1 MKRWHDVLI
10 PPDTTILKTIEIIDA
25 SSLQIAMVVDESGRL
40 CGTVTDGDI
49 RRGILRGIGL
59 EMPVSNIM
67 FREPTVA
74 KCHESRE
81 NIIATMKLKQL
92 RQIPI
97 IDHLGCVVGLDI
109 WDELTDIKERDNIVV
124 LMAGGL
130 GSRLGELTKDCPK
143 PLLSVGNKPVLET
156 ILENCLAYGFKKFY
170 ISVNYRADMLK
181 NHFRDG
187 SRWGGDI
194 RYIEEDQRLGT
205 AGALGLLPEHPV
217 KPLLVINADIMTKV
231 NYQQLIDFH
240 LEHQSVATM
249 CVREYE
255 FQVPF
260 GVVTV
265 DNHSLTGISEK
276 PVQRFF
282 INAGIYVLN
291 PESISL
297 IPWNS
302 YFDMPSLFEKLL
314 AQKLQTSVFPIH
326 EYWLD
331 IGRTDD
337 FDRANGEFAQ
347 HFKY

>member
-10 PPDTTILKTIEIIDA
+10 PPDTTILKAIEIIDA

-40 CGTVTDGDI
+40 CGTVTDGDV
-49 RRGILRGIGL
+49 RRGILKGTGL
-59 EMPVSNIM
+59 DMPVSKIM
-67 FREPTVA
+67 FSEPTVA
-74 KCHESRE
+74 GSHESRE
-81 NIIATMKLKQL
+81 NIMATMKLKQL

-97 IDHLGCVVGLDI
+97 VDHLGCVIGLDV
-109 WDELTDIKERDNIVV
+109 WDELISIQERDNIVV

-143 PLLSVGNKPVLET
+143 PLLPVGNKPVLET
-156 ILENCLAYGFKKFY
+156 ILENCLEYGFKRFY

-181 NHFRDG
+181 EHFRDG
-187 SRWGGDI
+187 SRWGVEI
-194 RYIEEDQRLGT
+194 SYLEEDQRLGT
-205 AGALGLLPEHPV
+205 AGALGLLPERPE
-217 KPLLVINADIMTKV
+217 KPLLVMNADVLTKI
-231 NYQQLIDFH
+231 NFKHLMDFH
-240 LEHQSVATM
+240 SEHQSVATM

-265 DNHSLTGISEK
+265 DNHRLTGISEK

-282 INAGIYVLN
+282 VNAGIYVLN
-291 PESISL
+291 PETITV
-297 IPWNS
+297 IPQNS
-302 YFDMPSLFEKLL
+302 YFDMPSLFEHLL
-314 AQKLQTSVFPIH
+314 ARNAQASVFPIH

-337 FDRANGEFAQ
+337 FDRANGEFAK
-347 HFKY
+347 HFRY